1 MPISRRF
8 LVTSTIAFLLTAAAA
23 LMGLVGATVWLSQRA
38 QTDAS
43 IIDEQRLVRDR
54 SVGVR
59 EALLSAESSLRG
71 YVLTS
76 NEIYLAPYE
85 NAKLVA
91 QEIT

>member
-1 MPISRRF
+1 MHQ
-8 LVTSTIAFLLTAAAA
+8 A
-23 LMGLVGATVWLSQRA
+23 
-38 QTDAS
+38 
-43 IIDEQRLVRDR
+43 VRDR

-91 QEIT
+91 QEQIGRAQ